1 MKAYNDYVYFQSKR
15 VDKFDTSYRH
25 CLDEYN
31 TYLRK
36 SESHYDLIDLFK

>member
-31 TYLRK
+31 TYLKK
-36 SESHYDLIDLFK
+36 SESYYDLID